1 MCMSVFHSL
10 STPCKILLAKK
21 QVPPG
26 AICLLLFCNCLGY
39 FIERS
44 RATISDGVNR
54 HQKDFTLV
62 RPTFFSLSQ
71 EPEFQREPL
80 QKALRLELEGLDR
93 DDLLWRIRTL
103 QSPSAPHAK
112 VEGKTVLVLCSNNY
126 LGLANH
132 PKLKQAAVTATRK
145 YGAGSGS
152 VRVIAGTMDLHL
164 KLEKILADFKETESS
179 ITFQSGYAT
188 NLGTVSAL
196 VDERDLII
204 SDELNH
210 GSIIDGCRL
219 TRAER
224 RVYKHRDVGDLEK
237 QLQDTSKFRRVLIIT
252 DGVFSMDGDI
262 APLKDIVNLAG
273 ENQAI
278 VYVDDAHGDGVLGEN
293 GRGITNHF
301 HVEGRVDVDMGTFSK
316 AFGCVGGY
324 VAGSKDLC
332 TYLQNKVRSFL
343 LSGSQPPA
351 IPGACIAALQLVQ
364 RQPSLV
370 KRLWDNTRYFK
381 KGLEGLGF
389 DTGNSET
396 PITPVMTGE
405 SGKARKVADTMF
417 KLGVFVLPIVYPMVA
432 RDRARIR
439 TIVTSAHSRKD
450 LDVALAT
457 FEKAGKQIG
466 LI

>member
-1 MCMSVFHSL
+1 MGQQSGL
-10 STPCKILLAKK
+10 
-21 QVPPG
+21 
-26 AICLLLFCNCLGY
+26 
-39 FIERS
+39 
-44 RATISDGVNR
+44 
-54 HQKDFTLV
+54 
-62 RPTFFSLSQ
+62 
-71 EPEFQREPL
+71 QREPL
-80 QKALRLELEGLDR
+80 LQALRRELDGLDKEE
-93 DDLLWRIRTL
+93 LLWRIRVL

-112 VEGKTVLVLCSNNY
+112 VDGKRVLVLCSNNY

-132 PKLKQAAVTATRK
+132 PRLKQGAISATRK

-152 VRVIAGTMDLHL
+152 VRVIAGTLDLHL
-164 KLEKILADFKETESS
+164 KLEKILADFKRTESS

-188 NLGTVSAL
+188 NAGTISAL
-196 VDERDLII
+196 VDEHDVII

-219 TRAER
+219 TKAER
-224 RVYKHRDVGDLEK
+224 RVYKHRDMADLEK
-237 QLQDTSKFRRVLIIT
+237 QLQDTDRFRRVLVIT

-262 APLKDIVNLAG
+262 APLADIVKLAQ
-273 ENQAI
+273 EHQAI
-278 VYVDDAHGDGVLGEN
+278 TYVDDAHGDGVLGQN

-332 TYLQNKVRSFL
+332 IYLQNKVRSYL

-351 IPGACIAALQLVQ
+351 VPGACIAALQLVQ
-364 RQPSLV
+364 KQPSLV
-370 KRLWDNTRYFK
+370 KRLWENTRYFK
-381 KGLEGLGF
+381 KGLKDLGF

-396 PITPVMTGE
+396 PITPVITGE
-405 SGKARKVADTMF
+405 ADKARKLADSMF

-432 RDRARIR
+432 RDKARVR
-439 TIVTSAHSRKD
+439 TIVTSAHTRKD
-450 LDVALAT
+450 LDTALDV
-457 FEKAGKQIG
+457 FERVGKQMG